1 MITLKELSYVSDWA
15 RKTPYPGIK
24 YAEDVVRKLFQAVE
38 NYNENY
44 KEKEYDIIL
53 SDGSQFTFEIA
64 CKNLC
69 HMLGIDF
76 KNLSNDYFKCFREN
90 VLGTN
95 TFDGSYGFL
104 QLLLEHIDDVLKYDY
119 EHGGVF
125 NYYKMM
131 VKCSIFEKLSNFSD
145 FNFGVINFDKP
156 TFIENS
162 NGSTFHGNAE
172 KFLYVQSNE
181 QNCPYF
187 MMGIL
192 KDKFDGPEELQS
204 NYVVETLFAPIN
216 IRNIFYGQ
224 KVAIPTQILII
235 GDTMEKLEAT
245 AREKLALINQY
256 KAIVAEYGIPNNIDI
271 YGDYL
276 ATLTREDNESET
288 HLTRKRK

>member
-24 YAEDVVRKLFQAVE
+24 YAEDVADKLFQAVD
-38 NYNENY
+38 NYNKNY
-44 KEKEYDIIL
+44 KDKEYDIIL

-76 KNLSNDYFKCFREN
+76 KNLSNDYFKWFREN
-90 VLGTN
+90 VLGTD
-95 TFDGSYGFL
+95 TFNGSYGFL

-131 VKCSIFEKLSNFSD
+131 IKCSIFEKLSNFSD

-156 TFIENS
+156 TFEEKS
-162 NGSTFHGNAE
+162 NGAIFHSNAE

-192 KDKFDGPEELQS
+192 KDNFDREELQS
-204 NYVVETLFAPIN
+204 NYVVETLFAPSN
-216 IRNIFYGQ
+216 VRNIFNGQ

-235 GDTMEKLEAT
+235 SDDMKKIEAT

-256 KAIVAEYGIPNNIDI
+256 KAIISEYNISNNIDI

-276 ATLTREDNESET
+276 ATLTREDNENGVQ
-288 HLTRKRK
+288 LTRTR

>member
-24 YAEDVVRKLFQAVE
+24 YAEDVADKLFQAVD
-38 NYNENY
+38 NYNKNY

-76 KNLSNDYFKCFREN
+76 KNLSSDYFKAFREN
-90 VLGTN
+90 ILGTDN
-95 TFDGSYGFL
+95 FNGSYGFL

-131 VKCSIFEKLSNFSD
+131 IKCSIFEKLSNFSD

-156 TFIENS
+156 TFEEKS
-162 NGSTFHGNAE
+162 NGATFHSNAE
-172 KFLYVQSNE
+172 KLLYVQSNE

-192 KDKFDGPEELQS
+192 KDNVDREEVQS
-204 NYVVETLFAPIN
+204 NYVVETLFAPSN
-216 IRNIFYGQ
+216 VRNIFNGQ

-235 GDTMEKLEAT
+235 GDAMQKIEAT

-256 KAIVAEYGIPNNIDI
+256 KSIVAEYDIPNNIDI

-276 ATLTREDNESET
+276 ATLTREDNESGVQ
-288 HLTRKRK
+288 LTRKR

>member
-15 RKTPYPGIK
+15 RRTPYPGMK
-24 YAEDVVRKLFQAVE
+24 YAEDAVNKLFQAVE
-38 NYNENY
+38 NYNKNY

-69 HMLGIDF
+69 HMLGIDY
-76 KNLSNDYFKCFREN
+76 KNLSNDYFQDFREN
-90 VLGTN
+90 VLGTD
-95 TFDGSYGFL
+95 TFNGSYGFL

-119 EHGGVF
+119 EHGEIF

-145 FNFGVINFDKP
+145 FNFGVINFDRP
-156 TFIENS
+156 LYVQNS
-162 NGSTFHGNAE
+162 NGQTFYGNAE
-172 KFLYVQSNE
+172 KLLYVQSNE

-192 KDKFDGPEELQS
+192 KDGYDNQEKSQS
-204 NYVVETLFAPIN
+204 NYVVETLFAPN
-216 IRNIFYGQ
+216 NVRNIFNGQ
-224 KVAIPTQILII
+224 KVVIPTQILII
-235 GDTMEKLEAT
+235 GTDMEKIEAT

-256 KAIVAEYGIPNNIDI
+256 KAIVAEYNIPNNIDI

-276 ATLTREDNESET
+276 ATLSREDNESGAK
-288 HLTRKRK
+288 LIRKR

>member
-15 RKTPYPGIK
+15 RRTPYPGMK
-24 YAEDVVRKLFQAVE
+24 YAEDAVNKLFHAVE
-38 NYNENY
+38 NYNKNY

-69 HMLGIDF
+69 HMLGIDY
-76 KNLSNDYFKCFREN
+76 KNLSNDYFQDFREN
-90 VLGTN
+90 VLGTD
-95 TFDGSYGFL
+95 TFNGSYGFL

-119 EHGGVF
+119 EHGEIF

-145 FNFGVINFDKP
+145 FNFGVINFDRP
-156 TFIENS
+156 LYVQNS
-162 NGSTFHGNAE
+162 NGQTFYGNAE
-172 KFLYVQSNE
+172 KLLYVQSNE

-192 KDKFDGPEELQS
+192 KDGYDNQEKSQS
-204 NYVVETLFAPIN
+204 NYVVETLFAPN
-216 IRNIFYGQ
+216 NVRNIFNGQ
-224 KVAIPTQILII
+224 KVVIPTQILII
-235 GDTMEKLEAT
+235 GTDMEKIEAT

-256 KAIVAEYGIPNNIDI
+256 KAIVAEYNIPNNIDI

-276 ATLTREDNESET
+276 ATLSREDNESGAK
-288 HLTRKRK
+288 LIRKR

>member
-24 YAEDVVRKLFQAVE
+24 YAENVADKLFQAVA
-38 NYNENY
+38 NYDQNY

-76 KNLSNDYFKCFREN
+76 KNLSSDYFKYFREN
-90 VLGTN
+90 VLGTDN
-95 TFDGSYGFL
+95 FNGSYGFL
-104 QLLLEHIDDVLKYDY
+104 QLLLDHIDDVLKYDY
-119 EHGGVF
+119 MHGGVF

-131 VKCSIFEKLSNFSD
+131 IKCSIFEKLSNFSD

-156 TFIENS
+156 TFVEKS
-162 NGSTFHGNAE
+162 NGAVFHSNAE
-172 KFLYVQSNE
+172 KLLYVQSNE

-192 KDKFDGPEELQS
+192 KDNVDREEVQS
-204 NYVVETLFAPIN
+204 NYVVETLFAPSN
-216 IRNIFYGQ
+216 VRNIFNGQ

-235 GDTMEKLEAT
+235 GEEMEKLEAT

-256 KAIVAEYGIPNNIDI
+256 KALVAEYNIPNNIDI

-288 HLTRKRK
+288 KLIRKR